1 MGAKSSKVVS
11 EAPSSRSSFERMASV
26 RDYFTARITPL
37 EDVAPPAPPLVVVLR
52 GHTKFVT
59 DVVELADSR
68 IASASEDRTIRVWS
82 LAEDGTADGKPDVLS
97 GHTDAVRCLVAL
109 KDGRLASGSRDK
121 TVRIWD
127 ISENP
132 TPPIVLK
139 GHEGYVWK
147 LAELADGRLASG
159 SWDKTIRI
167 WDLSGAAAP
176 LVVPH
181 GDAVRGMLA
190 LKDGR
195 LATGGGKDGMINV
208 WNVDS
213 QSCTKALELASHPKY
228 VAALAELP
236 GQRLAAGGGDAGRR
250 GEGFHIRIFDLN
262 DGPHQAPKVLRGRAD
277 VWSLVTLDDGR
288 LAAGGPDGVRVWDL
302 DNEERRPIGFA
313 GQATVDG
320 MASLKDGTLASG
332 GDDGTIRV
340 HRVKTYEYYREIL
353 RVTED
358 VARKWFAEDRLG
370 ELFDA
375 SVLQYDEL
383 LTIDDDDAPTGLGA
397 VASRAVVTQ
406 ARNLDAIATTLKSAP
421 ASRRDACIDDLA
433 PRVLRLVK
441 DEELLLTFE
450 QRLVSKS
457 AVEQLTPSPLFRVVL
472 NFKFVAGPRFVLW
485 LDILLFALLFL
496 SFSRLTIVDSAWKD
510 EGQSFAGENKV
521 EIILGFIILTYFSL
535 REVLNVY
542 YDRKRELAVR
552 HSDARNRFFKLFGQA
567 KLPPLFTTG
576 PQALRSLGR
585 ILVYVVTGPLPWLQK
600 ISLIPRV
607 VLSIVAVLLF
617 LPLSCLP
624 GRSVKAFVFG
634 VVPSILYNTLSL
646 LGLPRAWRS
655 SLWNWIEVTSLV
667 LSWTAFARAAMS
679 RIPVNLAV
687 ATALFLWIE
696 VFDYLRYSAI
706 NEELAAFVLMIGQIL
721 LKLAVFMFVF
731 VLILMMFT
739 NLFFLRLGNRS
750 IRPGKYFDLHDDEP
764 NYLDHPFNTLL
775 KSFYSVLLL
784 AFAQEF
790 DPDIFHTTIDRVIF
804 VFYLFIIVIVLLN
817 VLIAIVNSQYADTSA
832 RATKLFYRGRF
843 ELVAETS
850 DFLRMLPR
858 RRNIHSETI
867 QQVAAMIKREVNR
880 GTVRDAIRGEDL
892 KEEVLR
898 IQRETDAKLLAMQ
911 SKMDAILAAVASN
924 NS

>member
-1 MGAKSSKVVS
+1 
-11 EAPSSRSSFERMASV
+11 
-26 RDYFTARITPL
+26 
-37 EDVAPPAPPLVVVLR
+37 
-52 GHTKFVT
+52 
-59 DVVELADSR
+59 
-68 IASASEDRTIRVWS
+68 
-82 LAEDGTADGKPDVLS
+82 
-97 GHTDAVRCLVAL
+97 
-109 KDGRLASGSRDK
+109 
-121 TVRIWD
+121 
-127 ISENP
+127 
-132 TPPIVLK
+132 
-139 GHEGYVWK
+139 
-147 LAELADGRLASG
+147 
-159 SWDKTIRI
+159 
-167 WDLSGAAAP
+167 
-176 LVVPH
+176 
-181 GDAVRGMLA
+181 
-190 LKDGR
+190 
-195 LATGGGKDGMINV
+195 
-208 WNVDS
+208 
-213 QSCTKALELASHPKY
+213 
-228 VAALAELP
+228 
-236 GQRLAAGGGDAGRR
+236 
-250 GEGFHIRIFDLN
+250 
-262 DGPHQAPKVLRGRAD
+262 
-277 VWSLVTLDDGR
+277 
-288 LAAGGPDGVRVWDL
+288 
-302 DNEERRPIGFA
+302 
-313 GQATVDG
+313 
-320 MASLKDGTLASG
+320 
-332 GDDGTIRV
+332 
-340 HRVKTYEYYREIL
+340 
-353 RVTED
+353 

-421 ASRRDACIDDLA
+421 SSKRDACIDDLA

-472 NFKFVAGPRFVLW
+472 NFKFVAGPRVVLW
-485 LDILLFALLFL
+485 LDIFLFALLFL
-496 SFSRLTIVDSAWKD
+496 SFTRLTIVDSAWKD
-510 EGQSFAGENKV
+510 KGRWFPAENKV

-552 HSDARNRFFKLFGQA
+552 HSDARNRFFTLFRQA
-567 KLPPLFTTG
+567 NLPPLFTTG
-576 PQALRSLGR
+576 PQALKSLTK
-585 ILVYVVTGPLPWLQK
+585 ILVYAVKGPLSWRKKLL
-600 ISLIPRV
+600 LIPRI
-607 VLSIVAVLLF
+607 VLSIIAVLLF

-624 GRSVKAFVFG
+624 GRSIKAFVFG

-655 SLWNWIEVTSLV
+655 SLWNWIEVASLA
-667 LSWTAFARAAMS
+667 LSWTSFARAAMS

-687 ATALFLWIE
+687 ATALFLWFE

-739 NLFFLRLGNRS
+739 NLFYLRLGNRS

-764 NYLDHPFNTLL
+764 NYLDHPFNTIL

-892 KEEVLR
+892 REEVLR
-898 IQRETDAKLLAMQ
+898 IQRETDAKLTEMQ